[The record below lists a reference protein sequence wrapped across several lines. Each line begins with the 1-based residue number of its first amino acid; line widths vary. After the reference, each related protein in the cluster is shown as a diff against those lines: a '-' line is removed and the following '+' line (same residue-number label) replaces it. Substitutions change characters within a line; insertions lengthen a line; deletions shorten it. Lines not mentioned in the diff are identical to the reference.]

1 MWLLQSET
9 PILGLCCSNVAVLV
23 RARLQ
28 SGGYVSFGGS
38 REKNRT
44 HSYKQCAS
52 KFRRIYVA
60 KSKVQM
66 SFHPLSDFVFEVF
79 KK

>member
-1 MWLLQSET
+1 M
-9 PILGLCCSNVAVLV
+9 
-23 RARLQ
+23 
-28 SGGYVSFGGS
+28 
-38 REKNRT
+38 

-52 KFRRIYVA
+52 KFRQIYVA